1 MELQNSDMRNLLLAT
16 NPENSHIRVFIWSKR
31 KPVRTCEPEFLELQ
45 YTKGDFEAE
54 KSAAV
59 KNEKR
64 LGGKHRF
71 CPLCF
76 YIYNNIVLLVPNG
89 FSTHFSYSKRP
100 TRFPRS
106 ARCLFLFKER
116 RFGTFPFRA

>member
-1 MELQNSDMRNLLLAT
+1 MELQNSDTRNSLLAT
-16 NPENSHIRVFIWSKR
+16 NPEISHIRVFIWSKR

-54 KSAAV
+54 KSMAV

-71 CPLCF
+71 CPLRF
-76 YIYNNIVLLVPNG
+76 YNYNSTPPPIPNG
-89 FSTHFSYSKRP
+89 FSTHF
-100 TRFPRS
+100 
-106 ARCLFLFKER
+106 FL
-116 RFGTFPFRA
+116 